1 MAIKNKR
8 PPRKESV
15 GAQYVCFSTPGEDD
29 EWSGQYEEDV
39 ERTAVV
45 KSVSVTDN
53 SESQDV
59 YASGEVYDT
68 DQSLAADDIEVEVI
82 AFPAD
87 TLAKMRAE
95 TVDEGGLIKSG
106 SPKTRPFF
114 AYGKV
119 VKLKTGILDLS
130 GIQNVSSNRIVTKLQ
145 HVRNL
150 HLSRTT
156 LLQFRHT
163 LSMKREI
170 RNRM

>member
-59 YASGEVYDT
+59 YSYSFF
-68 DQSLAADDIEVEVI
+68 SL
-82 AFPAD
+82 
-87 TLAKMRAE
+87 
-95 TVDEGGLIKSG
+95 
-106 SPKTRPFF
+106 
-114 AYGKV
+114 
-119 VKLKTGILDLS
+119 
-130 GIQNVSSNRIVTKLQ
+130 
-145 HVRNL
+145 
-150 HLSRTT
+150 
-156 LLQFRHT
+156 LLQPTGRPGGNPRSKYADLQSTDGLFET
-163 LSMKREI
+163 LYINKPSADE
-170 RNRM
+170 NRLLKVYLPP